1 MEGTEWTLACARDYA
16 AGACGVGRQRGRV
29 AGDAALPPQDPEE
42 EVPLRCACALCATG
56 GCGGVLCEYID
67 SALGFA
73 VSPKFCI
80 FVMLYYA

>member
-1 MEGTEWTLACARDYA
+1 MEGTSWTLACARSHAD
-16 AGACGVGRQRGRV
+16 GIGGIGWQRGCM
-29 AGDAALPPQDPEE
+29 AGNAAFPPQDPEE

-56 GCGGVLCEYID
+56 GSGGVLCEYID